1 MLLNTERIKQMKE
14 YKVYFFLFCVNF
26 GFNVQI
32 LLAYFPF
39 YFDKKKPKDQEI
51 QVKLPI
57 YIPYLQT
64 MIIPGKSHLQFDRV
78 INYKG

>member
-1 MLLNTERIKQMKE
+1 MFKFYWHT
-14 YKVYFFLFCVNF
+14 FLF
-26 GFNVQI
+26 I
-32 LLAYFPF
+32 LI
-39 YFDKKKPKDQEI
+39 KKKPKDQEI

-64 MIIPGKSHLQFDRV
+64 MIIPGNSHLQFDRV

>member
-39 YFDKKKPKDQEI
+39 YFVKKKPKI
-51 QVKLPI
+51 RRSKLSYPYI
-57 YIPYLQT
+57 YTLSSDHGNSWEFT
-64 MIIPGKSHLQFDRV
+64 SAV
-78 INYKG
+78 

>member
-14 YKVYFFLFCVNF
+14 YKVYFFFLFCVNF

-39 YFDKKKPKDQEI
+39 YFDKKNPQRSGD
-51 QVKLPI
+51 P
-57 YIPYLQT
+57 
-64 MIIPGKSHLQFDRV
+64 S
-78 INYKG
+78 

>member
-39 YFDKKKPKDQEI
+39 YFDKKKTKDQEI

-57 YIPYLQT
+57 
-64 MIIPGKSHLQFDRV
+64 
-78 INYKG
+78 

>member
-14 YKVYFFLFCVNF
+14 HKVYFFLFCVNF

-57 YIPYLQT
+57 
-64 MIIPGKSHLQFDRV
+64 
-78 INYKG
+78 

>member
-39 YFDKKKPKDQEI
+39 YFDKKNPKDQEI

-57 YIPYLQT
+57 YIYTLSSDHDNSWEFT
-64 MIIPGKSHLQFDRV
+64 SAV
-78 INYKG
+78 